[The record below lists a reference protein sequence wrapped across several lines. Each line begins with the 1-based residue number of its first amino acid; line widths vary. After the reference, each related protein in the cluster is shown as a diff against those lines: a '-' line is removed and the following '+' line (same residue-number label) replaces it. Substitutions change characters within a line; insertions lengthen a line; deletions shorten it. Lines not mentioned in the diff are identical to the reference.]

1 MKEGVTM
8 RKYKMRKF
16 WRVRVDGRVFEDSKT
31 EERKDEIVDILKRG
45 FPNSEISVEVKR
57 ERVYL

>member
-1 MKEGVTM
+1 M